1 MKKKHMCM
9 CVCVCVI
16 DGNKFSMICTMGFQ
30 QTYPFDMKGIS
41 SGLINQTMP
50 PRVINRSRS
59 LDACVDP
66 SSVAESCALESCVN
80 AIILLAQ
87 LLISDCLLICT
98 VDMPSDGRNK
108 HSGTDLTGN
117 VEIAVLESIKDTKEV
132 LQKSIEISR
141 SLIFVFR
148 ECIAVT
154 ETGAN
159 WVFNAQHGSRT
170 SP

>member
-1 MKKKHMCM
+1 MR
-9 CVCVCVI
+9 I

-41 SGLINQTMP
+41 GGLINQTMP

-59 LDACVDP
+59 LNACVDP
-66 SSVAESCALESCVN
+66 SVSESCALELYVN

-87 LLISDCLLICT
+87 LLISHCLLICT
-98 VDMPSDGRNK
+98 VDILSDGRNK
-108 HSGTDLTGN
+108 HSGIALTGN
-117 VEIAVLESIKDTKEV
+117 VEIVVLESIKDTKEV

-154 ETGAN
+154 ETGTN
-159 WVFNAQHGSRT
+159 WVFNVQHGSRT